1 MRPSELGRYPLKAMN
16 THIKRLPLLLSGSA
30 ILAFGLC
37 HIHAH
42 APITEG
48 GILGLILLLDHHL
61 GLSPAITSIILNA
74 LCYAIGLRMLGRG
87 FLIDSAIAAG
97 SFSVFYALF
106 DLLPPILAPINE
118 IPILAAL
125 VGAMA
130 VGLGCG
136 LAIRAGGAPS
146 GDDALAMA
154 ISKRLGCR
162 ISTVYLLFDLAVLL
176 LSLTYIPLEKILY
189 SLLTVFLS
197 GQIVGFLQKPRRAA
211 ANTEKT

>member
-1 MRPSELGRYPLKAMN
+1 M
-16 THIKRLPLLLSGSA
+16 LLSGSA

-37 HIHAH
+37 HIHAY

-61 GLSPAITSIILNA
+61 GLSPAVTSIILNA
-74 LCYAIGLRMLGRG
+74 ACYGIGLRMLGCA
-87 FLIDSAIAAG
+87 FLVDSAVAAG
-97 SFSVFYALF
+97 SFSLFYALF
-106 DLLPPILAPINE
+106 DLLPPILAPITD
-118 IPILAAL
+118 IPILAAI
-125 VGAMA
+125 VGAIA

-154 ISKRLGCR
+154 LSKRIGCN
-162 ISTVYLLFDLAVLL
+162 ISLIYLIFDLIVLF
-176 LSLTYIPLEKILY
+176 LSLTYIPLSKILY

-197 GQIVGFLQKPRRAA
+197 GQIVGFLQKHKKEENRK
-211 ANTEKT
+211 E

>member
-1 MRPSELGRYPLKAMN
+1 MK
-16 THIKRLPLLLSGSA
+16 THLCRLPMLLSGSA

-37 HIHAH
+37 HIHAY

-61 GLSPAITSIILNA
+61 GLSPALSAVVLNA
-74 LCYAIGLRMLGRG
+74 ACYAIGLRMLGRA
-87 FLIDSAIAAG
+87 FLLDSAIAAG

-106 DLLPPILAPINE
+106 DLLPPILTPITAV
-118 IPILAAL
+118 PILAAI
-125 VGAMA
+125 VGAVA

-136 LAIRAGGAPS
+136 LAVRAGGAPS

-154 ISKRLGCR
+154 LSHRLHCN
-162 ISTVYLLFDLAVLL
+162 IALVYLIFDLIVLVAS
-176 LSLTYIPLEKILY
+176 LSYIPLEKILY

-197 GQIVGFLQKPRRAA
+197 GQIIGLLQRKD
-211 ANTEKT
+211 EKTD

>member
-1 MRPSELGRYPLKAMN
+1 MK
-16 THIKRLPLLLSGSA
+16 THLCRLPMLLSGSA

-37 HIHAH
+37 HIHAY

-61 GLSPAITSIILNA
+61 GLSPALSAVVLNA
-74 LCYAIGLRMLGRG
+74 ACYAIGLRMLGRA
-87 FLIDSAIAAG
+87 FLLDSAIAAG

-106 DLLPPILAPINE
+106 DLLPPILAPITAV
-118 IPILAAL
+118 PILAAI
-125 VGAMA
+125 VGAVA

-136 LAIRAGGAPS
+136 LAVRAGGAPS

-154 ISKRLGCR
+154 LSHRLHCN
-162 ISTVYLLFDLAVLL
+162 IALVYLVFDLIVLVAS
-176 LSLTYIPLEKILY
+176 LSYIPLEKILY

-197 GQIVGFLQKPRRAA
+197 GQIVGLLQRKD
-211 ANTEKT
+211 EKTD

>member
-1 MRPSELGRYPLKAMN
+1 M
-16 THIKRLPLLLSGSA
+16 LLSGSA
-30 ILAFGLC
+30 VLAFGLC
-37 HIHAH
+37 HIHAY

-61 GLSPAITSIILNA
+61 DLSPAITSVILNA
-74 LCYAIGLRMLGRG
+74 LCYMIGLRMLGRG
-87 FLIDSAIAAG
+87 FLLDSAVAAG

-106 DLLPPILAPINE
+106 DLLPPILAPINA
-118 IPILAAL
+118 IPLLAAII
-125 VGAMA
+125 GAIA

-154 ISKRLGCR
+154 ISARLGCN
-162 ISTVYLLFDLAVLL
+162 ISAVYLIFDLAVLL
-176 LSLTYIPLEKILY
+176 LALTYIPLTKILY

-197 GQIVGFLQKPRRAA
+197 GQIVGLLQKQ
-211 ANTEKT
+211 KTSKKAE